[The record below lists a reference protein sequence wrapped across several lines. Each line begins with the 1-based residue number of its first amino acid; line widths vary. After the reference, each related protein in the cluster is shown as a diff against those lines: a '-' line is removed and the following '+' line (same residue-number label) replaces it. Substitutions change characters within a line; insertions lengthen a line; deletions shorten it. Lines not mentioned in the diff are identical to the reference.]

1 MPIKI
6 KNITIKG
13 LRGVQETLTLPL
25 SEKSIL
31 IYGDNGTGKSSISDS
46 IEWFFND
53 KVRHLSEDSEI
64 DFKEALRNSSI
75 PITDISSVE
84 MIFTKASINS
94 TKSLSYKKDKL
105 AIDFSNKTDDFDTY
119 LVSTQNENLVLRYQF
134 LTEFIDKTKGEKLKS
149 LSDVI
154 GFSEVNK
161 TKEVFKKAYNS
172 IKTDI
177 KNQNYESQ
185 INTQKQIQ
193 VEKIGASIGVEQ
205 NLFEKVNEI
214 ITPLKLNVVVKSFK
228 DIDSILNLLK
238 APANAKILNELSF
251 LENCKTNLT
260 NLKSEIELLNSEYE
274 KYYSEFNKIADDVQS
289 IIQLFFA

>member
-1 MPIKI
+1 MPTKI

-31 IYGDNGTGKSSISDS
+31 IYVDNVTGKSSISDS

-154 GFSEVNK
+154 
-161 TKEVFKKAYNS
+161 
-172 IKTDI
+172 
-177 KNQNYESQ
+177 
-185 INTQKQIQ
+185 
-193 VEKIGASIGVEQ
+193 
-205 NLFEKVNEI
+205 
-214 ITPLKLNVVVKSFK
+214 
-228 DIDSILNLLK
+228 
-238 APANAKILNELSF
+238 
-251 LENCKTNLT
+251 
-260 NLKSEIELLNSEYE
+260 
-274 KYYSEFNKIADDVQS
+274 
-289 IIQLFFA
+289 